1 MKLVR
6 TEDAVGQMLCHDI
19 TKIVKDGYKGVCFKK
34 GHIIT
39 EEDVPVLKDLGKFNI
54 YIWENDESMMHEND
68 AAEVLREM
76 SQGKD
81 RNGGNMHVTDVKE
94 GKVEL
99 ISDIDGLFVVDME
112 RLRKL
117 NMLGEMMI
125 ATIPSDL
132 LVRKG
137 QKLGGMRIIPL
148 IIKKEKLEEA
158 KRTVGNEPLMK
169 VLPFYPKKFGVV
181 TTGNEVYTKRIKDTF
196 TPTIVE
202 KLEELGC
209 KMVAHEISDDDNEH
223 IEACIRKMIANPEV
237 EMIFCTGGMSVDPDD
252 RTPLAIKNVGAE
264 IVTYG
269 TPILPGAMFLMGYLP
284 DGRPICGLP
293 GCVMH
298 ARRTAFDLVLPKIL
312 ANIRVT
318 REYLAG
324 LGYGG
329 LCWGCKECHYP
340 NCTFGKGL

>member
-1 MKLVR
+1 MKLVK

-19 TKIVKDGYKGVCFKK
+19 TQIVKGGVKDAAFRK

-39 EEDVPVLKDLGKFNI
+39 EEDVPRLKDLGKFNI

-68 AAEVLREM
+68 AAEVLREI

-81 RNGGNMHVTDVKE
+81 KNGGNMHVTDVKE

-99 ISDIDGLFVVDME
+99 ISDIDGLFIVDME

-132 LVRKG
+132 MVRKG
-137 QKLGGMRIIPL
+137 QKLGGMRVIPL
-148 IIKKEKLEEA
+148 IIKKDKMEEA
-158 KRTVGNEPLMK
+158 RKTVGPEPLMK

-223 IEACIRKMIANPEV
+223 IEACIRKMIDNPEV

-252 RTPLAIKNVGAE
+252 RTPLAIRNVGAD
-264 IVTYG
+264 IVT
-269 TPILPGAMFLMGYLP
+269 
-284 DGRPICGLP
+284 
-293 GCVMH
+293 
-298 ARRTAFDLVLPKIL
+298 
-312 ANIRVT
+312 
-318 REYLAG
+318 
-324 LGYGG
+324 
-329 LCWGCKECHYP
+329 
-340 NCTFGKGL
+340 

>member
-19 TKIVKDGYKGVCFKK
+19 TRIVKGGEKGAAFRK

-39 EEDVPVLKDLGKFNI
+39 EEDVPRLKDLGKFNI
-54 YIWENDESMMHEND
+54 YIWENDETMMHEND
-68 AAEVLREM
+68 AAEVLREL
-76 SQGKD
+76 SQGKCNTD
-81 RNGGNMHVTDVKE
+81 GNMHVTEVKE

-99 ISDIDGLFVVDME
+99 IADVDGIFIVDVE
-112 RLRKL
+112 RLRAL
-117 NMLGEMMI
+117 NLLGEMMI
-125 ATIPSDL
+125 ATIPTG
-132 LVRKG
+132 VNVKKG
-137 QKLGGMRIIPL
+137 QKLCGMRVIPL
-148 IIKKEKLEEA
+148 IIKKEKMAEA
-158 KRTVGNEPLMK
+158 RKTVGEEPLMK
-169 VLPFYPKKFGVV
+169 VLPFHPKRFGVV
-181 TTGNEVYTKRIKDTF
+181 TTGNEVFTGRITDTF

-202 KLEELGC
+202 KMEAYGC
-209 KMVAHEISDDDNEH
+209 QMVSHEVSDDDNGH
-223 IEACIRKMIANPEV
+223 IEACIRRMMDNPDV

-252 RTPLAIKNVGAE
+252 RTPLAIKNVGAR

-298 ARRTAFDLVLPKIL
+298 ARRTAFDLVLPKIMAGL
-312 ANIRVT
+312 PVT

-324 LGYGG
+324 LGHGG
-329 LCWGCKECHYP
+329 YCWNCPECHYP
-340 NCTFGKGL
+340 NCSFGKGI